1 MHNTLPLYIYLHL
14 FIKVV
19 IATSQLA
26 TVAVPSLIHERDE
39 ARRRETE
46 IGAWVSRK

>member
-1 MHNTLPLYIYLHL
+1 MRNESPLYIYLHL

-19 IATSQLA
+19 IATSRLA
-26 TVAVPSLIHERDE
+26 NITVPALVHERDE
-39 ARRRETE
+39 ARRKATE

>member
-19 IATSQLA
+19 IATSRLA
-26 TVAVPSLIHERDE
+26 NMTVPALIHERDE
-39 ARRRETE
+39 ARRKETE